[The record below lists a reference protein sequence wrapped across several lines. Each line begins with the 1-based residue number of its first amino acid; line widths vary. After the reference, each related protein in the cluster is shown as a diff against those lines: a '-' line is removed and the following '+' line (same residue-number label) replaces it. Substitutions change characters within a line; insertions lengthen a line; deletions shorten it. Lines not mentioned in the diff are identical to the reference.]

1 MNRLKST
8 LHLIVQPL
16 KYKSQITAPPNSNNP
31 ENQIWEYTPEDL
43 EQRNIEKLVT
53 LLVFGKTR
61 LALMIGAILT
71 VIIDRLIVQ
80 RVIANAIET
89 HSAPRKS

>member
-1 MNRLKST
+1 MKRLKST

-16 KYKSQITAPPNSNNP
+16 KYKSQITAPLNSNNP
-31 ENQIWEYTPEDL
+31 ENQIWEYTPGDS
-43 EQRNIEKLVT
+43 EQRNIKNLVT
-53 LLVFGKTR
+53 LLVFGKTQ

-71 VIIDRLIVQ
+71 VITDHLIVQ

-89 HSAPRKS
+89 HSVPKKS